1 MQTTSKG
8 VSIRGAEP
16 LEDTSDTQGDSV
28 QMVKWG
34 VLTRRPHCF
43 KDRTVTLL
51 SARHGRTVEG
61 MAKYLTN
68 PAEIPALAVQLQ
80 RERFPPCF
88 QALFR
93 VQMTKTADGPTIDDV
108 QVTLAEPIEA

>member
-1 MQTTSKG
+1 
-8 VSIRGAEP
+8 
-16 LEDTSDTQGDSV
+16 
-28 QMVKWG
+28 
-34 VLTRRPHCF
+34 
-43 KDRTVTLL
+43 
-51 SARHGRTVEG
+51 
-61 MAKYLTN
+61 
-68 PAEIPALAVQLQ
+68 VQLQ